1 MMKIIDERH
10 KQNTVMFNDLGIG
23 DCFEYNGDFYIK
35 MFPIER
41 CDNVDYNYTVFKLD
55 SCRAWC
61 FACDTLVTKVNM
73 EVIIRNE

>member
-35 MFPIER
+35 MYPIER
-41 CDNVDYNYTVFKLD
+41 DNAMYSYSAFNLIHNE
-55 SCRAWC
+55 AWS
-61 FACDTLVTKVNM
+61 FANDVNVTKVNM
-73 EVIIRNE
+73 EVIIKNE